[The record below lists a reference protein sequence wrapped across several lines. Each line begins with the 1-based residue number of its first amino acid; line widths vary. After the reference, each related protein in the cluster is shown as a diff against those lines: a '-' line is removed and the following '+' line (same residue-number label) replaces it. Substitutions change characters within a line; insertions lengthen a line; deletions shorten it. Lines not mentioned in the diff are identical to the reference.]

1 MSLRRKCH
9 RQCSPASHEIS
20 QASLTVRG
28 LNSEISPV
36 QSLQHPL
43 RLLNCNSRHFRL
55 LCRAQLEH
63 LKYADLGPSRP
74 SDHYGALVDVN
85 TFSSI
90 SVDRA
95 LLVLFATFTAR
106 RQIAHI
112 VVSADLLQ
120 RELRLSESR
129 ATSRPSVALAPI
141 HCMPKFAE
149 LSVRTSSFG
158 SIPASTNSWTDLTDC
173 NPPGSVQDEVSNQP
187 YRRTEGCFTSVST
200 RRLRSWGGFPAPA
213 VTHLTLMPAYCPFQ
227 KTSWLQN
234 SSAMTRSSRSSSA
247 SLPSAMKSSP

>member
-1 MSLRRKCH
+1 MALLG
-9 RQCSPASHEIS
+9 
-20 QASLTVRG
+20 QATITERSLTSTRFH
-28 LNSEISPV
+28 
-36 QSLQHPL
+36 Q
-43 RLLNCNSRHFRL
+43 
-55 LCRAQLEH
+55 AQWI
-63 LKYADLGPSRP
+63 
-74 SDHYGALVDVN
+74 V
-85 TFSSI
+85 
-90 SVDRA
+90 
-95 LLVLFATFTAR
+95 LVLFATFTAR

-129 ATSRPSVALAPI
+129 ATSRPSVTLAPI

-173 NPPGSVQDEVSNQP
+173 NLPGSVEDEVSNQP

-200 RRLRSWGGFPAPA
+200 RRLRSCGGFPAPA

-227 KTSWLQN
+227 ELLGFKTH
-234 SSAMTRSSRSSSA
+234 
-247 SLPSAMKSSP
+247 LP